1 MSKTSGNFYIFNRL
15 LDISYFS
22 YWYMFNECSEYM
34 KIKQNTCF
42 SVVFLKKQ
50 KNKTTISIPSTF
62 MDLNV
67 IIF

>member
-1 MSKTSGNFYIFNRL
+1 
-15 LDISYFS
+15 
-22 YWYMFNECSEYM
+22 MFNECSEYM